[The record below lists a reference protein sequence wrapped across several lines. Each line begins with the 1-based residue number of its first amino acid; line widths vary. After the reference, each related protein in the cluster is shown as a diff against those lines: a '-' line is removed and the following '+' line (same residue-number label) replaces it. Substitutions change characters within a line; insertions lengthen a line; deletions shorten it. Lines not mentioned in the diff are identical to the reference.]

1 MNVFWKTAAGILTAV
16 ILWINLN
23 KSNKD
28 MSVLMSLAVCAM
40 GVIASAAFFQP
51 VISFVKKLQGIG
63 KLDGE
68 LISVV
73 LKVVGV
79 GFVTEIAGLICK
91 DAGNE
96 SMGKTLEYISA
107 ATVLWL
113 SIPVLERLLTLL
125 DKILGAV

>member
-16 ILWINLN
+16 ILWININ
-23 KSNKD
+23 RSNKD
-28 MSVLMSLAVCAM
+28 ISVLMTITVCTMAI
-40 GVIASAAFFQP
+40 VASAAFLQP

-63 KLDGE
+63 NLDND
-68 LISVV
+68 LVTVV

-79 GFVTEIAGLICK
+79 GIVTEISVLICK

-96 SMGKTLEYISA
+96 SMGKTLQFISA
-107 ATVLWL
+107 SVALWL
-113 SIPVLERLLTLL
+113 SIPVFEKLLALV

>member
-16 ILWINLN
+16 ILWININ
-23 KSNKD
+23 RSNKD
-28 MSVLMSLAVCAM
+28 ISVLMTITVCTMAI
-40 GVIASAAFFQP
+40 VASAAFLQP

-63 KLDGE
+63 NLDND
-68 LISVV
+68 LVTVV

-79 GFVTEIAGLICK
+79 EIVTEISVLICK

-96 SMGKTLEYISA
+96 SMGKTLQFISA
-107 ATVLWL
+107 SVALWL
-113 SIPVLERLLTLL
+113 SIPVFEKLLALV

>member
-28 MSVLMSLAVCAM
+28 VSVLMTLAVSAM
-40 GVIASAAFFQP
+40 AIIAASTFLQP
-51 VISFVKKLQGIG
+51 IVSFLKKLQGIG
-63 KLDGE
+63 KLDGD
-68 LISVV
+68 LVSAV

-79 GFVTEIAGLICK
+79 GMVTEIAVLICK

-96 SMGKTLEYISA
+96 SMGKTLQFVSA
-107 ATVLWL
+107 VAVLWI
-113 SIPVLERLLTLL
+113 SIPVFEKLLALL
-125 DKILGAV
+125 DNILGTV

>member
-28 MSVLMSLAVCAM
+28 VSVLMTMAVCAM
-40 GVIASAAFFQP
+40 AIIAATAFLQP

-63 KLDGE
+63 KLDE
-68 LISVV
+68 DLVSVV
-73 LKVVGV
+73 LKAVGV
-79 GFVTEIAGLICK
+79 GIVTEIAVLICK

-96 SMGKTLEYISA
+96 SMGKTLQFVSA
-107 ATVLWL
+107 AAILWM
-113 SIPVLERLLTLL
+113 SIPVFEKLLALL
-125 DKILGAV
+125 DGILGAV

>member
-1 MNVFWKTAAGILTAV
+1 MNVYWKTAAGILTAV

-28 MSVLMSLAVCAM
+28 ASVLMSLAVCAM
-40 GVIASAAFFQP
+40 AIMAAAAFLQP
-51 VISFVKKLQGIG
+51 VVSFIG
-63 KLDGE
+63 KLQSLGKLDDD
-68 LISVV
+68 LVSIV

-79 GFVTEIAGLICK
+79 GIITEIAVLICK

-96 SMGKTLEYISA
+96 SMGKTLHFVSA
-107 ATVLWL
+107 ATVLWI
-113 SIPVLERLLTLL
+113 SIPVFEKLLALL

>member
-28 MSVLMSLAVCAM
+28 ASVLMSLAVSAM
-40 GVIASAAFFQP
+40 AIIAASAFLQP
-51 VISFVKKLQGIG
+51 IVTFIKKLQGIG
-63 KLDGE
+63 KLDGD
-68 LISVV
+68 LVSVV

-79 GFVTEIAGLICK
+79 GIVTEIAVLICK

-96 SMGKTLEYISA
+96 SMGKTLQFVSA
-107 ATVLWL
+107 LAILWI
-113 SIPVLERLLTLL
+113 SIPVFEKLLALL